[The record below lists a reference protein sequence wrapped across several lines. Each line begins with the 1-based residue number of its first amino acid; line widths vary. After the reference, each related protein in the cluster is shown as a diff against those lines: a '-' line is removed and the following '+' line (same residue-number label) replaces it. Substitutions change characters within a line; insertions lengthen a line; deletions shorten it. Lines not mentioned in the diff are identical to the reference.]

1 MVGASSSES
10 GNTGLKRGRI
20 LGSEVQWWTR
30 RPFPGDETRESEP
43 VREGVWGGSERLE
56 ELRVFEEKDGGGVG
70 AARWRAADLWKVP
83 VTGE

>member
-1 MVGASSSES
+1 MGWNLGDGDGPRGWGGGGRAS
-10 GNTGLKRGRI
+10 RR
-20 LGSEVQWWTR
+20 R
-30 RPFPGDETRESEP
+30 RPFPGDATRESEP